1 MIDAAISLIAG
12 QLNQFLKRTF
22 DLDEDAVVISNI
34 LEQDGSVATH
44 TSNKLVL
51 FLVNIERESLPFRS
65 SNGGAAIADRVVVSK
80 PPVFL
85 NLYLMVASNFP
96 GKNYLEA
103 LKFLS
108 NAIRFFQAR
117 SSFDH
122 LNTPDLDSSIE
133 KLTLEIENLNVQDLS
148 NLWGALSGKYLPSV
162 LYKVRMV
169 ALDTEDVIGQV
180 DTVRDTRPSVQS

>member
-12 QLNQFLKRTF
+12 QLNEFLKRTF
-22 DLDEDAVVISNI
+22 DLDEDAVVISNL

-44 TSNKLVL
+44 TNNKLVL
-51 FLVNIERESLPFRS
+51 FVVNIERESLPFRS
-65 SNGGAAIADRVVVSK
+65 SNSVPVGAERVVVSN

-117 SSFDH
+117 ASFDH
-122 LNTPDLDSSIE
+122 RNTPDLDPGIE

-148 NLWGALSGKYLPSV
+148 TLWGALSGKYLPSV
-162 LYKVRMV
+162 LYKLRMV
-169 ALDTEDVIGQV
+169 ALDTGDVLGQL
-180 DTVRDTRPSVQS
+180 DTIRDTRPKVRS